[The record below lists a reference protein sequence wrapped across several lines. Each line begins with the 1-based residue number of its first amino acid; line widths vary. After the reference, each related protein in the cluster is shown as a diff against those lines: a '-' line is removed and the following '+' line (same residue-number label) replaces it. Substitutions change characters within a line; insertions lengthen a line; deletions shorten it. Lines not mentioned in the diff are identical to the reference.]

1 MKLRIA
7 TIQIKGLTP
16 YSQSRAF
23 QSEKKKD
30 EDHETFDERCWPE
43 HMHVNE
49 AGEVFIPAVAI
60 LQGMSVAASYLGKG
74 GNLAK
79 KGAAT
84 WAQNFTCGLAMA
96 QGPSI
101 GIKGADASKVT
112 CDAASGGI
120 KCEKVYCHVLGRR
133 GTGARVWRRFPVY
146 ENWSTTLV
154 IHILDET
161 IPKEIFEKVLD
172 AFALFI
178 GMGRYRPENGGY
190 LGRFLIEK
198 LVIKD
203 A

>member
-7 TIQIKGLTP
+7 TIEIKGLTP

-30 EDHETFDERCWPE
+30 EDHETFDERSWPE

-49 AGEVFIPAVAI
+49 DGDVFIPAVAI
-60 LQGMSVAASYLGKG
+60 MQGMAAAASYLGKG
-74 GNLAK
+74 GNLQK
-79 KGAAT
+79 KGSST
-84 WAQNFTCGLAMA
+84 WAQNFNCGLAIA

-101 GIKGADASKVT
+101 GIKAEAASKVT
-112 CDAASGGI
+112 PGHPSGGI
-120 KCEKVYCHVLGRR
+120 KCEKVYCNADGRR
-133 GTGARVWRRFPVY
+133 GSGKRVWRRFPMFDS
-146 ENWSTTLV
+146 WTATLV

-161 IPKEIFEKVLD
+161 IPQEIFEKVLD

-190 LGRFLIEK
+190 LGRFLVEK
-198 LVIKD
+198 LVITD